1 MTGYFK
7 KFNKNLTLSFRVTD
21 KQLLKNNNRVWEKI
35 EKLMKIDGLPFGIFF
50 NFCFFSSNIL
60 RYLFFPYSIFLFLSS
75 SDRFLYVS
83 LACSFSLFYYFYNNL
98 LLYLIIFLCFLDNKL
113 HMYFQGIRPFYIIKK
128 NYNTPFL
135 SIKLEFFIRIFALR
149 LLIYGK

>member
-21 KQLLKNNNRVWEKI
+21 KQILKNNNRVWEKI
-35 EKLMKIDGLPFGIFF
+35 EKLMKIDGLPFGIFL

-60 RYLFFPYSIFLFLSS
+60 RIYFSRILFFY
-75 SDRFLYVS
+75 
-83 LACSFSLFYYFYNNL
+83 FYLLQIGFYMYLLPALLVFFIIYYNNL

-113 HMYFQGIRPFYIIKK
+113 NMYFQGFRPFYIIKK
-128 NYNTPFL
+128 IIIHLFYQLN
-135 SIKLEFFIRIFALR
+135 
-149 LLIYGK
+149 

>member
-60 RYLFFPYSIFLFLSS
+60 RIYFSRILFFY
-75 SDRFLYVS
+75 
-83 LACSFSLFYYFYNNL
+83 FYLLQIGFYMYLLPALLVFFIIYYNNL

-113 HMYFQGIRPFYIIKK
+113 NMYFQGIRPFYIIKK
-128 NYNTPFL
+128 
-135 SIKLEFFIRIFALR
+135 KL
-149 LLIYGK
+149 